1 MVYSVR
7 SCREVGDVPDGV
19 DYSRARSLKEAVEIC
34 RRSLETDGKEDYAQ
48 LVTEERVRS
57 AIRVALESYKHVTE
71 KRSMTYGEDYPW
83 VRDKEVEKQAR
94 NFDETVKPVYLRIAE
109 DGSWPPGTSFFYY
122 LFRVDDNL
130 VRYDCLG
137 LRLQIETPGA
147 MYQRFSLP
155 ILDLYYGRF
164 AYSEDEDA

>member
-1 MVYSVR
+1 MP
-7 SCREVGDVPDGV
+7 GGV

-34 RRSLETDGKEDYAQ
+34 RRSLETDGKEDYAR

-57 AIRVALESYKHVTE
+57 AIRVALESYKHVLE

-94 NFDETVKPVYLRIAE
+94 NFEEAVKPVYSGIAE
-109 DGSWPPGTSFFYY
+109 DGSWPPGTLFFYY
-122 LFRVDDNL
+122 LFRVDDDL

-147 MYQRFSLP
+147 MFQRFSLP

-164 AYSEDEDA
+164 ADSEDDDA